1 MRELF
6 RDTLEIKGVT
16 GVMLLNYEGE
26 PVYQEFNSPHS
37 RELKEKNWAALI
49 AGLNPIQEAEVVFEQ
64 VLLYIIR
71 VKPGYLFILMNRT
84 APMALV
90 RLNCN
95 VILPSLNQSGAKPK
109 GLGRFFRKKKKPI

>member
-37 RELKEKNWAALI
+37 RELKEKKL
-49 AGLNPIQEAEVVFEQ
+49 GCPYSRFES
-64 VLLYIIR
+64 Y
-71 VKPGYLFILMNRT
+71 
-84 APMALV
+84 
-90 RLNCN
+90 
-95 VILPSLNQSGAKPK
+95 SGSR
-109 GLGRFFRKKKKPI
+109 GCF